1 MAVGEL
7 VEAKVNIDFKHLVV
21 LSNSVVFCKKQYI
34 VAIVLQTLNRTI
46 WELSLDQEVEL
57 FKKFLLDKIL
67 EELRSRLG
75 IDHLTLAYI
84 KEAVRYTFGWLN
96 SCGGL
101 VSFTKYRV
109 FDRLEEDLK
118 LRRDPI
124 PKLLRLQNCNHPQI
138 VVGEDLKGNL
148 RVLFLGL
155 SAIEGRDIINNKDIT
170 AFTIIAKEFLVLDNE
185 AVDWETV
192 TVLYLRKFFLRII
205 SVVVVIDP
213 ESTVTRE
220 SRLQRVREAVENTK
234 ANPDLDRLYFLVQN
248 VVSCEAKIPFVS
260 QFCSLERN
268 LEDDR
273 ITFLLNEAWE
283 RTDHH
288 IFKEL
293 QRNNFPL
300 SDLDDAI
307 IKEKRF
313 NFLTF
318 DFTEHLK
325 EGWPLRWNPEEVNL
339 SCFLNS
345 QFEDIFFYC
354 RHPALVH
361 WGPYLEGIVGDDVL
375 ERFDTSFKNTDLKP
389 SFTVEDLF
397 RSFKGDQ
404 SLVSQCES
412 FDYNSIQL
420 LLPSNDKLILRGSL
434 DSLFRWGTP
443 FPKNLVKASSR
454 YSIRTASICAAGIQ
468 KVTGIYNFKVTS
480 SIKKLLLKGRLA
492 ILEQRHLI
500 RCASCRVL
508 GVDLKRSTGALSIF
522 CIGATELDSYPLA
535 TLRYEESKDFILFYS
550 YVHKNSF
557 YPFQD
562 KILESFQEKL
572 VRESNKADKKKLALV
587 KEQELLF
594 EEVLNENGGTRSSK
608 RLKSGASSKGAP
620 K

>member
-7 VEAKVNIDFKHLVV
+7 VEAKVKVDFKHLVV
-21 LSNSVVFCKKQYI
+21 LSNSVGFCKKQYI
-34 VAIVLQTLNRTI
+34 VAIVLQALNRTI
-46 WELSLDQEVEL
+46 WEVSLDQEVEL
-57 FKKFLLDKIL
+57 FKKFLVDKIL
-67 EELRSRLG
+67 EELKSRLG
-75 IDHLTLAYI
+75 RDLELLDI
-84 KEAVRYTFGWLN
+84 KEALKFTFCWFKC
-96 SCGGL
+96 CGGSVTNTPYL
-101 VSFTKYRV
+101 IY
-109 FDRLEEDLK
+109 DRLQEDSK
-118 LRRDPI
+118 FKKDPFHKVLRI
-124 PKLLRLQNCNHPQI
+124 QNCTHPQI
-138 VVGEDLKGNL
+138 VIGKDSEGHV
-148 RVLFLGL
+148 RVLLLGI
-155 SAIEGRDIINNKDIT
+155 SAIETGDLWDLKHIS
-170 AFTIIAKEFLVLDNE
+170 FTVLAKEFLVLDNE
-185 AVDWETV
+185 SVDWETASV
-192 TVLYLRKFFLRII
+192 EYLLKFFVKLL
-205 SVVVVIDP
+205 SVVVVSDKEPSNI
-213 ESTVTRE
+213 RE
-220 SRLQRVREAVENTK
+220 SRLNKVREKVDKTRADSSIN
-234 ANPDLDRLYFLVQN
+234 RFHFLIQN
-248 VVSCEAKIPFVS
+248 VVDGVERISYVFD
-260 QFCSLERN
+260 FCSLAKD
-268 LEDDR
+268 LENDR

-535 TLRYEESKDFILFYS
+535 TLRYDESKDFILFYS

-557 YPFQD
+557 YPFQY

-594 EEVLNENGGTRSSK
+594 QEVLNENGGTRSSK
-608 RLKSGASSKGAP
+608 RLKSGASSKGVP